1 MIEKYVDAEEL
12 KRLVSSLVVVLG
24 GLIIAGL
31 FASIVV
37 PGLRN
42 ANRPETPTA
51 VAPVIGESGWLD
63 PTEFPPQRGAV
74 IPPVDP
80 KMLMTPSAELLA
92 RGKALFESNCTAC
105 HGAQGRGDGPASAT
119 MSPRPR
125 NFTSPEGWTN
135 GYDEPGI
142 FKTLS
147 EGINGT
153 SMSPFDYLPK
163 KDRMALVHYVQS
175 LGAFPH
181 NTADAKAMDELSE
194 ELAAAGEK
202 IPNKIPVSMAM
213 SKLEEEYT
221 APPPLAIDKDDQ
233 SRGAEVLRRVLVDG
247 ARASEFLAQS
257 RLWRLGYREL
267 AASVVLE
274 TPENGFSVS
283 SADLSASDWQL
294 LQSELLKRIK
304 AK

>member
-1 MIEKYVDAEEL
+1 MIEKYVDEEEL
-12 KRLVSSLVVVLG
+12 RRLVSSLAVVLG

-51 VAPVIGESGWLD
+51 VVPVIGDSGWLD

-80 KMLMTPSAELLA
+80 KTLMTPSAGLLA

-105 HGAQGRGDGPASAT
+105 HGALGRGDGPASAT

-125 NFTSPEGWTN
+125 NFTSSDGWTN
-135 GYDEPGI
+135 GYNEPGI

-163 KDRMALVHYVQS
+163 KDRMALVQYVQS
-175 LGAFPH
+175 LGSFPH

-194 ELAAAGEK
+194 ELAAAGDR

-213 SKLEEEYT
+213 IKLEEEYT

-233 SRGAEVLRRVLVDG
+233 SAGAEVLRRVLVDG

-294 LQSELLKRIK
+294 LHSELLKRIE